1 MAQSPPWQGSQ
12 PMLGRTTERTSPS
25 RALPATGDDRTTGR
39 ARRNDR
45 ARRTGRRR
53 SRPFGIPWIA
63 PALIVSVGLIYYCI
77 AYTGFISTWNWD
89 GVSPTHEP
97 VGLGNYRQL
106 LADPVFWGT
115 LRHALL
121 FFVIT
126 LTAQVVLGMIF
137 AALLHSKVWL
147 GGIYKVIIFIPVVL
161 APATVAPVF
170 REIFAPNGQF
180 NQVLQFVGLQSL
192 TQDWLAKPQTALAV
206 IIAIGIWESTGVAF
220 ILYFAAMSQI
230 DGEMIEAARLDGAGA
245 VPMFTRIIW
254 PSVRGTTAALSVL
267 TAIWSLKLFDIP
279 YLVTA
284 GGPDYGT
291 EFLGTF
297 IYRVSIPQAEVGYG
311 AAISIVLL
319 ILAVGASILLTVG
332 FRLRHRSE

>member
-1 MAQSPPWQGSQ
+1 MSG
-12 PMLGRTTERTSPS
+12 
-25 RALPATGDDRTTGR
+25 
-39 ARRNDR
+39 
-45 ARRTGRRR
+45 
-53 SRPFGIPWIA
+53 
-63 PALIVSVGLIYYCI
+63 GLIYYCI
-77 AYTGFISTWNWD
+77 AYTGFISTLTWD
-89 GVSPTHEP
+89 GVSPTRQS
-97 VGLGNYRQL
+97 VGLDNYRQL

-121 FFVIT
+121 FFLVT
-126 LTAQVVLGMIF
+126 LSAQVVLGIVF

-147 GGIYKVIIFIPVVL
+147 GSIYKVIIFLPVIL
-161 APATVAPVF
+161 ASATMAPVF

-180 NQVLQFVGLQSL
+180 NSVLRFFGLGFL
-192 TQDWLAKPQTALAV
+192 AQDWLAQPQTALGV
-206 IIAIGIWESTGVAF
+206 IIAIGIWQSTGVAF

-254 PSVRGTTAALSVL
+254 PSVRGTTAALSIL

-284 GGPDYGT
+284 GGPNFAS

-297 IYRVSIPQAEVGYG
+297 IYRVSIPQAQVGYG

-319 ILAVGASILLTVG
+319 ILAVAAAIALTVG
-332 FRLRHRSE
+332 FRVRHRSE

>member
-1 MAQSPPWQGSQ
+1 MSCEKAKQGAAVCVI
-12 PMLGRTTERTSPS
+12 R
-25 RALPATGDDRTTGR
+25 GR
-39 ARRNDR
+39 A
-45 ARRTGRRR
+45 AF
-53 SRPFGIPWIA
+53 P
-63 PALIVSVGLIYYCI
+63 GLPPRFWCRGVLFYYCI
-77 AYTGFISTWNWD
+77 AYTGFISTLTWD
-89 GVSPTHEP
+89 GVSPTRQS
-97 VGLGNYRQL
+97 VGLDNYRQL

-121 FFVIT
+121 FFLVT
-126 LTAQVVLGMIF
+126 LSAQVVLGIVF

-147 GGIYKVIIFIPVVL
+147 GSIYKVIIFLPVIL
-161 APATVAPVF
+161 ASATMAPVF

-180 NQVLQFVGLQSL
+180 NSVLRFFGLGFL
-192 TQDWLAKPQTALAV
+192 AQDWLAQPQTALGV
-206 IIAIGIWESTGVAF
+206 IIAIGIWQSTGVAF

-254 PSVRGTTAALSVL
+254 PSVRGTTAALSIL

-284 GGPDYGT
+284 GGPNFAS

-297 IYRVSIPQAEVGYG
+297 IYRVSIPQAQVGYG

-319 ILAVGASILLTVG
+319 ILAVAAAIALTVG
-332 FRLRHRSE
+332 FRVRHRSE

>member
-1 MAQSPPWQGSQ
+1 
-12 PMLGRTTERTSPS
+12 
-25 RALPATGDDRTTGR
+25 
-39 ARRNDR
+39 
-45 ARRTGRRR
+45 
-53 SRPFGIPWIA
+53 
-63 PALIVSVGLIYYCI
+63 
-77 AYTGFISTWNWD
+77 
-89 GVSPTHEP
+89 
-97 VGLGNYRQL
+97 
-106 LADPVFWGT
+106 
-115 LRHALL
+115 
-121 FFVIT
+121 
-126 LTAQVVLGMIF
+126 
-137 AALLHSKVWL
+137 VWL

-180 NQVLQFVGLQSL
+180 NQVLDFVGLRSL
-192 TQDWLAKPQTALAV
+192 TQDWLAQPQTALAV

-284 GGPDYGT
+284 GGPDFGT

>member
-1 MAQSPPWQGSQ
+1 
-12 PMLGRTTERTSPS
+12 MLGRTTERTPASPT
-25 RALPATGDDRTTGR
+25 LPVTANNGPTSHP
-39 ARRNDR
+39 RRRDR
-45 ARRTGRRR
+45 AKGTGVGG
-53 SRPFGIPWIA
+53 SKPFGILWIA

-77 AYTGFISTWNWD
+77 VYTGFISTLNWD
-89 GVSPTHEP
+89 GVSPTHQS
-97 VGLGNYRQL
+97 VGLQNYRQL

-115 LRHALL
+115 LRHTLL

-126 LTAQVVLGMIF
+126 ITAQVVLGIVF

-147 GGIYKVIIFIPVVL
+147 GSIYKVIIFLPVVL
-161 APATVAPVF
+161 ASATMAPVF
-170 REIFAPNGQF
+170 REIFAPAGQF
-180 NQVLQFVGLQSL
+180 NEVLRFVGLGFL
-192 TQDWLAKPQTALAV
+192 AQDWLAQPQTALGV
-206 IIAIGIWESTGVAF
+206 IIAIGIWQSTGVAF

-230 DGEMIEAARLDGAGA
+230 DSEIIEAARLDGAGA

-279 YLVTA
+279 YLVTS
-284 GGPDYGT
+284 GGPDFGS

-297 IYRVSIPQAEVGYG
+297 IYRVSIPQAQVGYG

-319 ILAVGASILLTVG
+319 ILAVAAAILLTKG
-332 FRLRHRSE
+332 FRLRHRSESEGV